1 MDYERLFL
9 ENLSTVERL
18 ARSIALR
25 HRLPPDALEDFAG
38 TVRLKLIEGDYRILR
53 EFEGRSSLNTYLTIV
68 ISRLFLDYRDG
79 LWRRWRP
86 SARAIALGPDAVLV
100 EQLTARDGHTLSEAL
115 QIMRATHQVTRSE
128 AELRE
133 LWSSLPARSRV
144 MRVPEGLAD
153 TIAESDVT
161 LIDRT
166 VAAEERA
173 AVSRA
178 LQQALDSLPAV
189 ERILL
194 KLHFSRGVPL
204 VHVAAKLRMSKATIH
219 RRMSRAIAACR
230 AALTASGVD
239 GARVQGLV
247 RADADDELSSLL
259 DRLDETISK
268 PRRLNLRDE

>member
-1 MDYERLFL
+1 VDYERLFL

-53 EFEGRSSLNTYLTIV
+53 EFEGRSSLGTYLTIV

-86 SARAIALGPDAVLV
+86 SARAMALGPDAVLI
-100 EQLTARDGHTLSEAL
+100 EQLTVRDGYTLSEAM
-115 QIMRATHQVTRSE
+115 QIMRDTHQVARSE
-128 AELRE
+128 AELGE
-133 LWSSLPARSRV
+133 LWSALPVRSRV
-144 MRVPEGLAD
+144 MRVPEELAD
-153 TIAESDVT
+153 RIADSDLT

-173 AVSRA
+173 LVSRA
-178 LQQALDSLPAV
+178 LQQAIAGLPTV

-194 KLHFSRGVPL
+194 KLHFSQGVPL
-204 VHVAAKLRMSKATIH
+204 VHVAAKLRISKATIH
-219 RRMSRAIAACR
+219 RRMNRAIAACR

-239 GARVQGLV
+239 GARVQALA
-247 RADADDELSSLL
+247 RDDADDGLSSLF
-259 DRLDETISK
+259 DDLDETISK
-268 PRRLNLRDE
+268 PRRLNLLDE

>member
-1 MDYERLFL
+1 VNYERLFL
-9 ENLSTVERL
+9 ENLSTIERL

-53 EFEGRSSLNTYLTIV
+53 EFEGRSSLSTYLTIV
-68 ISRLFLDYRDG
+68 ISRLFLDHRDG

-86 SARAIALGPDAVLV
+86 SARAMALGPDAVLI
-100 EQLTARDGHTLSEAL
+100 EQLTVRDGYTLSEAM
-115 QIMRATHQVTRSE
+115 QIMRDTHQVTRSE
-128 AELRE
+128 AELGE
-133 LWSSLPARSRV
+133 LWSALPVRSRL
-144 MRVPEGLAD
+144 MRVPEELAD
-153 TIAESDVT
+153 RIAASDLT

-173 AVSRA
+173 QVSRA
-178 LQQALDSLPAV
+178 LQQAIAGLPAV

-194 KLHFSRGVPL
+194 KLHFSQGVPL
-204 VHVAAKLRMSKATIH
+204 VHVAAKLRISKATIH
-219 RRMSRAIAACR
+219 RRMNRAIAACR

-239 GARVQGLV
+239 GARVQALA
-247 RADADDELSSLL
+247 RDDADDGLSSLF
-259 DRLDETISK
+259 DDLDETISR